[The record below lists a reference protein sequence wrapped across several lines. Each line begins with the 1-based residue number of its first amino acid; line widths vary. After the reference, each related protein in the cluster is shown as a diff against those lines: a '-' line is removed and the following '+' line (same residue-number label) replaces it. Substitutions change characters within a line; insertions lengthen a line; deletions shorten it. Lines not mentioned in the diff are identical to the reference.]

1 MKWLDALKQWN
12 AGTGAPWTIPKK
24 GTKEHDQVLAIQGRT
39 GAEEPEDEEAKR
51 IVDEAI
57 AMGAEE
63 PQAKKPK
70 KARKAKKPEEDQG
83 GYSAE

>member
-12 AGTGAPWTIPKK
+12 AGTGGRWTIPKK

-39 GAEEPEDEEAKR
+39 GAEDEDEEAKR
-51 IVDEAI
+51 IVDDAI

-63 PQAKKPK
+63 PTPKPQK
-70 KARKAKKPEEDQG
+70 KARKPRAKKDQG